1 MRRCSRDK
9 LAGKPLWKSVLGRN
23 SSVIAWKAPIG
34 IGNFPS
40 PSVLSIGTSVEQTIS
55 KPWLA
60 HCGYDLTTMMASFYQ
75 DSVFPHG
82 SAERR
87 RSGIA
92 QSSCDASAAELLLQ
106 VRRIAMDEIIHSE
119 HRNTDDPTMPL
130 TPLPSPPRRIFSPR
144 SSRVLHGT
152 NKQKLEG
159 GLRADTSDPT
169 TTPESRFR
177 TVSIGSPPRVPL
189 EPLEGKGSPF
199 ITPLQQVKK
208 AATILG
214 GGARSPPTRLDDY
227 ADTFS
232 SFLVTPPQ
240 KKMPQEEDEEDSDAL
255 ACCDSPVPAPP
266 FNKKFVGDTLPQ
278 GVALKDVLRKK
289 FSWKAFPELE
299 RFLIANRKQYL
310 QYSNSL
316 NYTKAQKIFN
326 NKLTQGLLE
335 LAGEQGYI
343 FEGFTFAAVRDRIRC
358 FYKSF
363 VQATKKKKGNKR
375 GRSVSL

>member
-1 MRRCSRDK
+1 
-9 LAGKPLWKSVLGRN
+9 
-23 SSVIAWKAPIG
+23 
-34 IGNFPS
+34 
-40 PSVLSIGTSVEQTIS
+40 
-55 KPWLA
+55 
-60 HCGYDLTTMMASFYQ
+60 MMASFYQ
-75 DSVFPHG
+75 DSVFPHV

-92 QSSCDASAAELLLQ
+92 ESSCDASAAELLLQ

-130 TPLPSPPRRIFSPR
+130 TPLPSPPRTIFSPR

-152 NKQKLEG
+152 TTKQKRDGNLHV
-159 GLRADTSDPT
+159 DPSDPT
-169 TTPESRFR
+169 TPEIRFR

-189 EPLEGKGSPF
+189 EPLDGKGSPL
-199 ITPLQQVKK
+199 ITPLQQIKK
-208 AATILG
+208 TATIL
-214 GGARSPPTRLDDY
+214 GGARSPPARLDDD

-240 KKMPQEEDEEDSDAL
+240 KKMPQEEEEDSDAL
-255 ACCDSPVPAPP
+255 AGCDSPVPAPP

-289 FSWKAFPELE
+289 FNWKAFPELE
-299 RFLIANRKQYL
+299 RFLIAHRKQYL

-335 LAGEQGYI
+335 LAAEQGYV

-363 VQATKKKKGNKR
+363 VQANKKKKGNKR
-375 GRSVSL
+375 GRAVSL